1 MGFIRNGQ
9 PLRAGKPFTDENGT
23 QYPKN
28 WAAVFTEK
36 QKADLGIIWEAD
48 PPTVDHRFYWGP
60 GNPKRLN
67 DENAVD
73 ANGDAV
79 LDADGNQVVNQ
90 GLKSRWVA
98 EQKKIARTL
107 LAPSDWYVTRQ
118 FETSEAVPTV
128 VSDYRTAVR
137 NICGTREGEINACTT
152 TDELAA
158 LLTNPATILNEDGD
172 VVANTEPFITPWPE
186 QD

>member
-60 GNPKRLN
+60 
-67 DENAVD
+67 
-73 ANGDAV
+73 
-79 LDADGNQVVNQ
+79 
-90 GLKSRWVA
+90 
-98 EQKKIARTL
+98 
-107 LAPSDWYVTRQ
+107 
-118 FETSEAVPTV
+118 
-128 VSDYRTAVR
+128 
-137 NICGTREGEINACTT
+137 
-152 TDELAA
+152 
-158 LLTNPATILNEDGD
+158 
-172 VVANTEPFITPWPE
+172 
-186 QD
+186 